1 MRDLPSLL
9 KKLDIVERRVE
20 VWESREKD
28 YNGRRLGMEKVEAKA
43 WKRWDEVWVGW
54 VASRWL
60 RRRWREECMMW
71 QGVER

>member
-43 WKRWDEVWVGW
+43 WKRWD
-54 VASRWL
+54 
-60 RRRWREECMMW
+60 
-71 QGVER
+71 